1 MGIRSLLRKVFGRD
15 RAERAEPTAASVP
28 PQAERTPE
36 AVEAPVT
43 TDAAAPSIP
52 APAEEVVLSSA
63 EELVAAAFDGPRPP
77 ASSSDSDPSGS
88 ESDSESASASDT
100 AGSPSPSNAVVELPQ
115 PRTEAKPEREPAAG
129 PEADVEP
136 VPVEEPEAIA
146 PEPERVSVE
155 PAPAEVEAQV
165 APIAEPEPVPE
176 PTPEPVQAE
185 PAIEPEP
192 EPAKAE
198 AEAEPAQAEAEPIPA
213 EPVVEPEPAKA
224 EAAPEPV
231 QAEAVPD
238 PEPEPVQLEAEPLSQ
253 PEPAQAEAEP
263 QADAIPAEP
272 VVEPE
277 AAPEPVQ
284 AEAVPDPDPEPVQL
298 EAEPAQAEAEPQA
311 DAIPAEPVAEA
322 APEPAHAEAEAELEP
337 EAVQAAASKSALSP
351 AKVKSRAPGLSG
363 AYKAAGAAL
372 KKAGIS
378 GARAKVYLV
387 LDRSGSMRPYYKD
400 GSAQGLAEQVLALAA
415 HLDEDATVHT
425 VFFSTDVDGV
435 VDLTLD
441 TYESLVDT
449 THAGLGRLGRTSY
462 HRGVEEVVEHVE
474 KAGHEGPVLVV
485 FQTDGAPD
493 AKLPARQAL
502 ADVADKPLYWQ
513 FVAFGED
520 DSKAFDFLRS
530 AEGEH
535 EHVGFFHA
543 GPAPRELSDAEVYQG
558 LLSSFRPQ
566 P

>member
-1 MGIRSLLRKVFGRD
+1 MLARDLIPKLAQCGTYRTQLMRKASPMGIRSLLRKVFGRD

-28 PQAERTPE
+28 PQTERTPQ

-43 TDAAAPSIP
+43 TEAAAPSVP

-77 ASSSDSDPSGS
+77 ASSSDSDSDSGTDAGSGADSES
-88 ESDSESASASDT
+88 ESDT
-100 AGSPSPSNAVVELPQ
+100 VGSLGSSNAVVELPQ
-115 PRTEAKPEREPAAG
+115 PRTEAKPEPVAEPE
-129 PEADVEP
+129 PVIEP
-136 VPVEEPEAIA
+136 VPVEEPEAVA
-146 PEPERVSVE
+146 PEPEPVAVK
-155 PAPAEVEAQV
+155 AEI
-165 APIAEPEPVPE
+165 APIAEPEPE
-176 PTPEPVQAE
+176 PGPD
-185 PAIEPEP
+185 PAPEP
-192 EPAKAE
+192 EPTQ
-198 AEAEPAQAEAEPIPA
+198 P
-213 EPVVEPEPAKA
+213 EPVVEPEPVTAVA
-224 EAAPEPV
+224 EVAPEPI
-231 QAEAVPD
+231 E
-238 PEPEPVQLEAEPLSQ
+238 
-253 PEPAQAEAEP
+253 
-263 QADAIPAEP
+263 
-272 VVEPE
+272 
-277 AAPEPVQ
+277 
-284 AEAVPDPDPEPVQL
+284 
-298 EAEPAQAEAEPQA
+298 
-311 DAIPAEPVAEA
+311 
-322 APEPAHAEAEAELEP
+322 AEAEAEPVSEP
-337 EAVQAAASKSALSP
+337 TPAGAEPAPKPALSA

-372 KKAGIS
+372 KKAGLS

-425 VFFSTDVDGV
+425 VFFSTDIDGSVDLALDSYDGV
-435 VDLTLD
+435 VD
-441 TYESLVDT
+441 E

-502 ADVADKPLYWQ
+502 ADVADKALYWQ

-520 DSKAFDFLRS
+520 DSKAFDFLRT
-530 AEGEH
+530 AEADH
-535 EHVGFFHA
+535 AHVGFFHA

-558 LLSSFRPQ
+558 LLSSFRP
-566 P
+566 

>member
-77 ASSSDSDPSGS
+77 ASSSDSESASESGSDTGS
-88 ESDSESASASDT
+88 ESDSASASVSDT
-100 AGSPSPSNAVVELPQ
+100 AGSPGSANAVVELPQ
-115 PRTEAKPEREPAAG
+115 PRTEAKPE
-129 PEADVEP
+129 PEAAA
-136 VPVEEPEAIA
+136 EPEA
-146 PEPERVSVE
+146 VVE
-155 PAPAEVEAQV
+155 PAPVQVEAQI
-165 APIAEPEPVPE
+165 APIAEPEPGPE
-176 PTPEPVQAE
+176 PSPEPVQAE
-185 PAIEPEP
+185 PVIEPEPDP

-198 AEAEPAQAEAEPIPA
+198 TQAEAEPART
-213 EPVVEPEPAKA
+213 
-224 EAAPEPV
+224 
-231 QAEAVPD
+231 
-238 PEPEPVQLEAEPLSQ
+238 
-253 PEPAQAEAEP
+253 EAEP

-272 VVEPE
+272 VIDPEPAQAE
-277 AAPEPVQ
+277 VAPESVQ
-284 AEAVPDPDPEPVQL
+284 AEAEPRPEPEPVQL
-298 EAEPAQAEAEPQA
+298 EAEPLYEPEPTQAEPEPA
-311 DAIPAEPVAEA
+311 HSEA
-322 APEPAHAEAEAELEP
+322 APEPTPADSEP
-337 EAVQAAASKSALSP
+337 EAVPVEAAAPKSALSP

-441 TYESLVDT
+441 SYEGLVDT

-502 ADVADKPLYWQ
+502 ADVADKALYWQ

-520 DSKAFDFLRS
+520 DSKAFDFLRG
-530 AEGEH
+530 AEAENDH
-535 EHVGFFHA
+535 IGFFHA

-558 LLSSFRPQ
+558 LLSSFRP
-566 P
+566 

>member
-77 ASSSDSDPSGS
+77 ASSSDSDSDPESESGS
-88 ESDSESASASDT
+88 DTGAESDSGSASGSASDT
-100 AGSPSPSNAVVELPQ
+100 AGSPSSSNAVVELPQ
-115 PRTEAKPEREPAAG
+115 PRTEAKPEPVAETRP
-129 PEADVEP
+129 VIEP
-136 VPVEEPEAIA
+136 VPVEEPEAGA
-146 PEPERVSVE
+146 PEPEPVQAEAEPVSVE
-155 PAPAEVEAQV
+155 PSSVEAEAHV
-165 APIAEPEPVPE
+165 APIAEPEPDPE

-185 PAIEPEP
+185 PVIEP
-192 EPAKAE
+192 EPAKAEAEAE

-213 EPVVEPEPAKA
+213 EPVAEPEPAKA
-224 EAAPEPV
+224 EAAPQPV
-231 QAEAVPD
+231 QAEA
-238 PEPEPVQLEAEPLSQ
+238 E
-253 PEPAQAEAEP
+253 
-263 QADAIPAEP
+263 
-272 VVEPE
+272 
-277 AAPEPVQ
+277 
-284 AEAVPDPDPEPVQL
+284 PDPEPVQP
-298 EAEPAQAEAEPQA
+298 EAE
-311 DAIPAEPVAEA
+311 
-322 APEPAHAEAEAELEP
+322 PEPAHAEAGAELEP
-337 EAVQAAASKSALSP
+337 EPAQDPAPKPALSP
-351 AKVKSRAPGLSG
+351 AKVRSRAPGLSG

-441 TYESLVDT
+441 SYESLVDT
-449 THAGLGRLGRTSY
+449 THAALGRLGRTSY

-474 KAGHEGPVLVV
+474 KAGYEGPVLVV

>member
-28 PQAERTPE
+28 PKAERTPE

-43 TDAAAPSIP
+43 TKAAAPSIP

-77 ASSSDSDPSGS
+77 ASSSDSDSDSDSGSDSDAGSRSGS
-88 ESDSESASASDT
+88 ELASASDT
-100 AGSPSPSNAVVELPQ
+100 AGSSDSSHAVVELPQ
-115 PRTEAKPEREPAAG
+115 PRTEAKPE
-129 PEADVEP
+129 P
-136 VPVEEPEAIA
+136 VAETEPVEEPEAIA
-146 PEPERVSVE
+146 PEPEPVS
-155 PAPAEVEAQV
+155 
-165 APIAEPEPVPE
+165 AEPEPAKTEVEAEVAPITEPEPDPE

-185 PAIEPEP
+185 PVIE
-192 EPAKAE
+192 
-198 AEAEPAQAEAEPIPA
+198 
-213 EPVVEPEPAKA
+213 
-224 EAAPEPV
+224 
-231 QAEAVPD
+231 
-238 PEPEPVQLEAEPLSQ
+238 

-263 QADAIPAEP
+263 
-272 VVEPE
+272 EPE
-277 AAPEPVQ
+277 PEPQ
-284 AEAVPDPDPEPVQL
+284 PV
-298 EAEPAQAEAEPQA
+298 QAEAEPQA
-311 DAIPAEPVAEA
+311 GLIPAE
-322 APEPAHAEAEAELEP
+322 APAPKP
-337 EAVQAAASKSALSP
+337 ALSP

-372 KKAGIS
+372 KKAGLA

-425 VFFSTDVDGV
+425 VFFSTDIDGTVDI
-435 VDLTLD
+435 TLD
-441 TYESLVDT
+441 SYEGLVDE

-502 ADVADKPLYWQ
+502 ADVAGKSLYWQ

-535 EHVGFFHA
+535 GHVGFFHA

-558 LLSSFRPQ
+558 LLGSFRP
-566 P
+566 

>member
-77 ASSSDSDPSGS
+77 ASSSDSESASESGSDTGS
-88 ESDSESASASDT
+88 ESDSASASVSDT
-100 AGSPSPSNAVVELPQ
+100 AGSPGSANAVVELPQ
-115 PRTEAKPEREPAAG
+115 PRTEAKPE
-129 PEADVEP
+129 PEAAA
-136 VPVEEPEAIA
+136 EPEA
-146 PEPERVSVE
+146 VVE
-155 PAPAEVEAQV
+155 PAPVQVEAQV
-165 APIAEPEPVPE
+165 APIAEPEPG
-176 PTPEPVQAE
+176 PEPVQAE
-185 PAIEPEP
+185 PVIEPEPDP

-198 AEAEPAQAEAEPIPA
+198 TQAEAEPART
-213 EPVVEPEPAKA
+213 
-224 EAAPEPV
+224 
-231 QAEAVPD
+231 
-238 PEPEPVQLEAEPLSQ
+238 
-253 PEPAQAEAEP
+253 EAEP

-272 VVEPE
+272 VIDPEPAQAE
-277 AAPEPVQ
+277 VAPEPVQ
-284 AEAVPDPDPEPVQL
+284 AEAEPHPEPEPVQL
-298 EAEPAQAEAEPQA
+298 EAEPHPEPTQ
-311 DAIPAEPVAEA
+311 DEPEPARSEA
-322 APEPAHAEAEAELEP
+322 APEPTPADSEP
-337 EAVQAAASKSALSP
+337 EAVPVEAAAPKSALSP

-441 TYESLVDT
+441 SYEGLVDT

-502 ADVADKPLYWQ
+502 ADVADKALYWQ

-520 DSKAFDFLRS
+520 DSKAFDFLRG
-530 AEGEH
+530 AEAENDH
-535 EHVGFFHA
+535 IGFFHA

-558 LLSSFRPQ
+558 LLSSFRP
-566 P
+566 

>member
-77 ASSSDSDPSGS
+77 ASSSDSESGSDTGS
-88 ESDSESASASDT
+88 ESDSESASVSASDT
-100 AGSPSPSNAVVELPQ
+100 AGSPSSSNAVVELPQ
-115 PRTEAKPEREPAAG
+115 PRTEAKPEPVAETQP
-129 PEADVEP
+129 VIEP
-136 VPVEEPEAIA
+136 VPVEEPEAGA
-146 PEPERVSVE
+146 PEPEPVQAEAEPVSVE
-155 PAPAEVEAQV
+155 PASVEVEAQV
-165 APIAEPEPVPE
+165 APIAEPEPDPE
-176 PTPEPVQAE
+176 PTPEPVPAE
-185 PAIEPEP
+185 PVIEPEP
-192 EPAKAE
+192 AKAEAEAEPAKAE

-231 QAEAVPD
+231 QAEAEPD
-238 PEPEPVQLEAEPLSQ
+238 PEPEPVQLEDEPLSE
-253 PEPAQAEAEP
+253 PEPAQ
-263 QADAIPAEP
+263 
-272 VVEPE
+272 
-277 AAPEPVQ
+277 
-284 AEAVPDPDPEPVQL
+284 
-298 EAEPAQAEAEPQA
+298 
-311 DAIPAEPVAEA
+311 
-322 APEPAHAEAEAELEP
+322 AEAEAELEP
-337 EAVQAAASKSALSP
+337 EPEPAQDPAPKPALSP

-425 VFFSTDVDGV
+425 VFFSTDIDGV

-441 TYESLVDT
+441 SYESLVDT

>member
-15 RAERAEPTAASVP
+15 RAEHAEPTAASVP

-77 ASSSDSDPSGS
+77 ASSSDSESQSGSDTGS
-88 ESDSESASASDT
+88 ESDSESASDT
-100 AGSPSPSNAVVELPQ
+100 AGSPSSSNAVVELPQ
-115 PRTEAKPEREPAAG
+115 PRTEAKPEPEPAAE

-136 VPVEEPEAIA
+136 APVEEPEAIA
-146 PEPERVSVE
+146 PEPVSVE
-155 PAPAEVEAQV
+155 PAPAEVETQV
-165 APIAEPEPVPE
+165 APIAEPEPDPE

-185 PAIEPEP
+185 PVIEPEP

-198 AEAEPAQAEAEPIPA
+198 AEAEPAQAGAEPIPA
-213 EPVVEPEPAKA
+213 EPVVKPEPAQG

-231 QAEAVPD
+231 QAEAEPD
-238 PEPEPVQLEAEPLSQ
+238 PQ

-277 AAPEPVQ
+277 
-284 AEAVPDPDPEPVQL
+284 
-298 EAEPAQAEAEPQA
+298 PAQAEAEP
-311 DAIPAEPVAEA
+311 DPEPEPVQLEDEPLSE
-322 APEPAHAEAEAELEP
+322 PEPAQAEAEAELEP
-337 EAVQAAASKSALSP
+337 ELAQAAAPKSALSP

-513 FVAFGED
+513 FVAFGDD